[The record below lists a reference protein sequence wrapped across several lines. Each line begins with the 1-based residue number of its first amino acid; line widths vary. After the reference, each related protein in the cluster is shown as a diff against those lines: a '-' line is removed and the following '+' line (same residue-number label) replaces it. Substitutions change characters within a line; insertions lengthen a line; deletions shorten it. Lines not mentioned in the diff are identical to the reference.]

1 LLVIIFTAESQRAQ
15 RIVIAISVAKKVEQY
30 CLNFTF
36 QTQTRFKMKKQLI
49 FTLFSLLAFTFSF
62 SQTKVM
68 TPEQLIELQRV
79 SAVGLTTDGEHVV
92 YRTSTFDVETGERT
106 SQLYSVSIENG
117 AIQMLDEVGDLVKD
131 KHMSPDGEWK
141 LVARDV
147 KIEKVTGTDFY
158 DDVPKSNVLIYDQL
172 NYRHWDTWEDG
183 AYSHVFLQSAT
194 DEDDEGTDLMAGE
207 PHDCPQKP
215 FGGDEDYIWSP
226 DSKKVL
232 YVTKKLSGTDYA
244 VSTNSDIY
252 EYNLETKQTK
262 NLTDYNEGYDTQPAF
277 SSNGTLAWLQM
288 KRDGYESDKND
299 IIVRLSEGDVNLTA
313 DWDGTVN
320 GFIWS
325 DDGSKIYFNA
335 PVGGTVHA
343 FVIDV
348 PKKVKK
354 FKSTPKQISE
364 GQFDVNGIIGQSD
377 KHLIVY
383 RRDMN
388 HATEI
393 YKLNVKSGEMQ
404 QLSKANTEIY
414 ADIKLSNIEKRIVK
428 TTDGKDMVTWVI
440 YPPDFD
446 PTKKYPTLL
455 YCQGGPQGALSQFY
469 SFRWNFQLMAAQGY
483 IVVAPNRR
491 GMPGHGVEWNEQISK
506 DYGGQNMKDYLSAV
520 DNISKEPYVD
530 KDRLGCV
537 GASYGGY
544 SVFYL
549 AAIHEGRFKSFI
561 SHDGI
566 FNWRSMYGTT
576 EELFFP
582 NWDLGGAYWDK
593 DNAAAQKSYSEFNPV
608 NFVDQ
613 WDTPILIIQG
623 GKDFRVPIGQ
633 GLEAFQ
639 AAQLQGIKSKLLY
652 FPEENHWVLSP
663 QNSLVWQR
671 EFFKWLDETVKN
683 VK

>member
-1 LLVIIFTAESQRAQ
+1 
-15 RIVIAISVAKKVEQY
+15 
-30 CLNFTF
+30 
-36 QTQTRFKMKKQLI
+36 
-49 FTLFSLLAFTFSF
+49 
-62 SQTKVM
+62 M
-68 TPEQLIELQRV
+68 TPEQLIELNRV
-79 SAVGLTTDGEHVV
+79 SAVGISKDGKQVV
-92 YRTSTFDVETGERT
+92 YRTSSYDLNTNERS
-106 SQLYSVSIENG
+106 SQLYTVSVEGGNISEI
-117 AIQMLDEVGDLVKD
+117 DEVGDLVAD
-131 KHMSPDGEWK
+131 KNISPNGEWSLMTK
-141 LVARDV
+141 DV
-147 KIEKVTGTDFY
+147 KIQKVTGHDHY
-158 DDVPKSNVLIYDQL
+158 DDVPKSDVYIYDQL

-183 AYSHVFLQSAT
+183 SYSHLFIKSLNDAQGS
-194 DEDDEGTDLMAGE
+194 EYDLMEEE
-207 PHDCPQKP
+207 PHDCPQMP

-232 YVTKKLSGTDYA
+232 YVTKKLAGTAYA

-252 EYNLETKQTK
+252 EYNLDTKETT
-262 NLTDYNEGYDTQPAF
+262 NLTSYNKGYDTHPLF
-277 SSNGTLAWLQM
+277 SSQGTLAWLQM

-299 IIVRLSEGDVNLTA
+299 IIVRLESGDVNLTKA
-313 DWDGTVN
+313 WDGTVN

-325 DDGSKIYFNA
+325 NDGSKIYFNA

-343 FVIDV
+343 FEIEIPKDNNSVQM
-348 PKKVKK
+348 PKK
-354 FKSTPKQISE
+354 ISE
-364 GQFDVNGIIGQSD
+364 GQFDVNGIVGHSGE
-377 KHLIVY
+377 HLVVY

-393 YKLNVKSGEMQ
+393 YNLNLSTGDMK
-404 QLSKANTEIY
+404 QLSNANDEIY
-414 ADIKLSNIEKRIVK
+414 SGIKMSKIEKRMVK

-446 PTKKYPTLL
+446 PTQKYPTLL

-469 SFRWNFQLMAAQGY
+469 SFRWNFQLMAANGY
-483 IVVAPNRR
+483 IIVAPNRR

-506 DYGGQNMKDYLSAV
+506 DYGGQNMKDYLSAIDDV
-520 DNISKEPYVD
+520 AKETYVD
-530 KDRLGCV
+530 KDRLGCI

-549 AAIHEGRFKSFI
+549 ASKHEGRFKSFI

-576 EELFFP
+576 EELFFV

-593 DNAAAQKSYSEFNPV
+593 ENTAAQKSYADFNPI

-639 AAQLQGIKSKLLY
+639 AAQLKGLKSKLLY
-652 FPEENHWVLSP
+652 FPEENHWVLSA

-671 EFFKWLDETVKN
+671 EFYSWLEDTVKN
-683 VK
+683 TSIDKE